1 MNANSLQIISWNIRD
16 TADTTKIKVH
26 SFGAS
31 PSALTLSAGNQT
43 ANTNAGFQNGTLK
56 IGAGIS
62 TTGSWASGGTGNSN
76 GDFVFGALIISETLT
91 ESERR
96 DLHGKM
102 RLKAEPSLNLSKAN
116 LEAMFSEIL
125 DFRDVDGSRLLMG
138 KNGKLALQFN
148 VSTPFGGYSPDFTY
162 GATSNYLG
170 MTGVKFNDDRNTANT
185 FQSVTTGTATSDY
198 WTQQNEG
205 SYLVIGARDATGGAG
220 YSTNLGDWFSIGT
233 GNPPDQNL
241 SAKPVNNSFG
251 AIWHHAQPAV
261 LTKIADTLDPN
272 GKTGVTSWNDQGLSQ
287 AWMKYFYPTAHGS
300 TDEFQLLPST
310 RTVEGTSYP
319 IGTLLHMELLE
330 GTLNKYVHTPEA
342 GFIGG
347 NSINTPKNLD
357 YVMCQMGT
365 FKNGAG
371 YNKGASQASR
381 DANARTATVKNYA
394 TPLTGTTIGA
404 FDCSYARQIG
414 TANNVHSVANSKWIK
429 GVDGTNI
436 KAHLA
441 FIGVSERE
449 WTQDEIIKIQ
459 ANAFKLVN

>member
-1 MNANSLQIISWNIRD
+1 VITSTKLVETERGYTSNPSVTIANPHGGTGATFSVTTNLLGDALGSDSRGEILLSYGASATNNATLKMFGTTGNAFATRRIGTGDGGTDQFGNVDSYTMNANSLQIISWNIRD

-220 YSTNLGDWFSIGT
+220 YSTN
-233 GNPPDQNL
+233 
-241 SAKPVNNSFG
+241 
-251 AIWHHAQPAV
+251 
-261 LTKIADTLDPN
+261 
-272 GKTGVTSWNDQGLSQ
+272 
-287 AWMKYFYPTAHGS
+287 
-300 TDEFQLLPST
+300 
-310 RTVEGTSYP
+310 
-319 IGTLLHMELLE
+319 
-330 GTLNKYVHTPEA
+330 
-342 GFIGG
+342 
-347 NSINTPKNLD
+347 
-357 YVMCQMGT
+357 
-365 FKNGAG
+365 
-371 YNKGASQASR
+371 
-381 DANARTATVKNYA
+381 
-394 TPLTGTTIGA
+394 
-404 FDCSYARQIG
+404 
-414 TANNVHSVANSKWIK
+414 
-429 GVDGTNI
+429 
-436 KAHLA
+436 
-441 FIGVSERE
+441 
-449 WTQDEIIKIQ
+449 
-459 ANAFKLVN
+459 